1 MNSQSRR
8 KISGFRLLKLL
19 LLLGM
24 VSMVFALPPLR
35 VQADSNEPTPVPTNT
50 PTPLPS
56 ITPEPAQPTSEI
68 VVNIPVVENTTA
80 QEVSPLPPAEDQTAS
95 APTSFIRSISGI
107 NQCLIGAII
116 LGLVAI
122 TIMVLYN
129 IVQRMRT

>member
-8 KISGFRLLKLL
+8 KIGGFKLLKLFL
-19 LLLGM
+19 SLGL
-24 VSMVFALPPLR
+24 VSMVFAFTPLQ

-50 PTPLPS
+50 STPLPS
-56 ITPEPAQPTSEI
+56 FTPEPAQPTSEI

-80 QEVSPLPPAEDQTAS
+80 QEESPLPPAEDQTAQ
-95 APTSFIRSISGI
+95 APTSFIRSISGV
-107 NQCLIGAII
+107 NQCLIGAIV

-122 TIMVLYN
+122 TMMVLYN

>member
-8 KISGFRLLKLL
+8 KIGGFKLLKLFL
-19 LLLGM
+19 SLGL
-24 VSMVFALPPLR
+24 VSMVFAFTPLR

-50 PTPLPS
+50 STPLPS
-56 ITPEPAQPTSEI
+56 FTPEPAQPTSEI

-80 QEVSPLPPAEDQTAS
+80 QEESPLPPAEDQTAQ
-95 APTSFIRSISGI
+95 APTSFIRSISGV
-107 NQCLIGAII
+107 NQCLIGAIV

-122 TIMVLYN
+122 TMMVLYN